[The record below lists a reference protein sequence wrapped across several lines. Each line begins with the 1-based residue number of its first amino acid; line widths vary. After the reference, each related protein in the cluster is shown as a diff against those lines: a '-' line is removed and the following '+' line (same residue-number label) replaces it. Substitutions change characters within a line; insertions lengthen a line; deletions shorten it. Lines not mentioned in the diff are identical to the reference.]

1 MDSGL
6 NAVIENSLEA
16 RQYSQFFTIDPDSGQ
31 IRLGRPLPSVGS
43 GKFHL
48 SVAATDQGS
57 PPLTSTAT
65 ITLML
70 SGQNTAAPQF
80 SDVSTQVIIP
90 ENEPPGSLII
100 KLTAED
106 RDPGINGMVRYHI
119 VAGNQ
124 EGHFRMDKKTEQI
137 SPQIWGVEQ
146 DSRASG

>member
-1 MDSGL
+1 M
-6 NAVIENSLEA
+6 I
-16 RQYSQFFTIDPDSGQ
+16 
-31 IRLGRPLPSVGS
+31 PS
-43 GKFHL
+43 
-48 SVAATDQGS
+48 S
-57 PPLTSTAT
+57 PPESKSEMMTSTAT

-90 ENEPPGSLII
+90 ENKPPGSLII

-106 RDPGINGMVRYHI
+106 RDPGINGMVRYHN

>member
-1 MDSGL
+1 M
-6 NAVIENSLEA
+6 
-16 RQYSQFFTIDPDSGQ
+16 
-31 IRLGRPLPSVGS
+31 
-43 GKFHL
+43 
-48 SVAATDQGS
+48 AATDQGS

-106 RDPGINGMVRYHI
+106 TMLCCHRMRYRGGEFEAIFLH
-119 VAGNQ
+119 
-124 EGHFRMDKKTEQI
+124 
-137 SPQIWGVEQ
+137 
-146 DSRASG
+146 